1 MHTAKYTVGLNLYKN
16 RKWNAS
22 RTQTNSLIFLMIYKE
37 NRFLFVHI
45 LFVFY
50 SNIIK
55 INRIQ
60 NKFFFF
66 LHNICVCIVYIF
78 YVYIYEYTHIHVYI
92 YLRTFLFLYILN
104 IFICNIN

>member
-22 RTQTNSLIFLMIYKE
+22 RTQTNSVIFLMIYKE

-66 LHNICVCIVYIF
+66 YIIYVCVLCIFFMCINMNTHTSMCIYI
-78 YVYIYEYTHIHVYI
+78 
-92 YLRTFLFLYILN
+92 
-104 IFICNIN
+104 